1 MGKMEK
7 ELNGPRCKLT
17 AKFNK
22 LPIPSLEKLCEEMAS
37 NPWLA
42 AVVRRV
48 TQHKSWG
55 DREANIFTESFTDNC
70 LDVDQEGEFDHYS
83 LDQSHAIV
91 PYLRRLGYGVT
102 LYSEGMFPM
111 VDDLPFSIRTKFSF
125 HPGHLQEFKTA
136 LTEHKNHG
144 TPYFATLRGN
154 SPRQIR
160 GRGLVKCVPKLLG
173 WLRQARITLA
183 DPSRPGAM
191 DTLEAERAKELT
203 DTTPPHWET
212 AATEQSR
219 RKRKLVDA
227 IHADEDDVANGAR
240 WANINAHGKAKLCR
254 TTGAPFVRP
263 MRIEAIADDHF
274 IFQRSERDNFYDVVV
289 LHRDAFD
296 VAPWPEQGFH
306 AEGYEEEF
314 DNRFC
319 STGESDEEDE

>member
-55 DREANIFTESFTDNC
+55 DREANIFTESFTDNR

-212 AATEQSR
+212 AATEQSK
-219 RKRKLVDA
+219 RKRKLIDA
-227 IHADEDDVANGAR
+227 IHADEDDVYNGAR
-240 WANINAHGKAKLCR
+240 WASIQERGKVKLCN
-254 TTGAPFVRP
+254 GALEARP

-274 IFQRSERDNFYDVVV
+274 IFQKIKHGNLYEVVV
-289 LHRDAFD
+289 VHRDAFD
-296 VAPWPEQGFH
+296 VAPWPTGFNTGDGH
-306 AEGYEEEF
+306 EKLFKKRFSTRDEDDDDEEE
-314 DNRFC
+314 
-319 STGESDEEDE
+319 